1 MSIMLK
7 LRESES
13 KMSAMGAKLLGAAV
27 AYNVKVD
34 VPREAMRAAIVGAGF
49 GRVKIPDVPLPSAL
63 NKATAQLKPRKPL
76 SLAWF
81 AAPNADTPAALGIYV
96 TDPNGSGEAGDPQFC
111 GARVRISNGSA
122 VALPP
127 EGGEANPLALEYA
140 KRLAAR
146 TNKIHTYVETSDV
159 TNALAE
165 VLSGMKAAK
174 FCEHGRG
181 HFILSGFV
189 EQWSS
194 LCDALA
200 PYGVS
205 GRMVSMWDSM
215 SDHVSEAKESAKST
229 FAEDLAD
236 LRVKL
241 AKAAAGEGTR
251 SDAMSRRLDECR
263 DLINKAEL
271 YRSVLAET
279 ADAITGDVTK
289 IRKMFSDIL
298 SGKSVTF
305 TLDDAAQPSSFELP
319 EVEADAIEVAADAGD
334 EPFELP
340 AAE

>member
-1 MSIMLK
+1 MSSIMLK
-7 LRESES
+7 LRDSES

-34 VPREAMRAAIVGAGF
+34 VPREAMRAAFTGAGF
-49 GRVKIPDVPLPSAL
+49 GQIKIPAVPLPSAL

-81 AAPNADTPAALGIYV
+81 AAPNADTPAALGVYV
-96 TDPNGSGEAGDPQFC
+96 TDANGSGESGDSQNC
-111 GARVRISNGSA
+111 GARVRISNGVA

-127 EGGEANPLALEYA
+127 EGGEAHPAALEYA
-140 KRLAAR
+140 NRLAIR
-146 TNKIHTYVETSDV
+146 TNKIHNYVETSDV

-165 VLSGMKAAK
+165 VLYAMKAAK

-189 EQWSS
+189 EQWSG

-215 SDHVSEAKESAKST
+215 ADHVSEAKESAKGT
-229 FAEDLAD
+229 FAEDLSE

-241 AKAAAGEGTR
+241 AEAASGKGTR

-263 DLINKAEL
+263 DLVNKAEL

-279 ADAITGDVTK
+279 ADAITDDVNK
-289 IRKMFSDIL
+289 VRKMFSDIL

-305 TLDDAAQPSSFELP
+305 TLDDAQALSSFE
-319 EVEADAIEVAADAGD
+319 VETIADADV
-334 EPFELP
+334 EPASEAFGLP
-340 AAE
+340 AAG